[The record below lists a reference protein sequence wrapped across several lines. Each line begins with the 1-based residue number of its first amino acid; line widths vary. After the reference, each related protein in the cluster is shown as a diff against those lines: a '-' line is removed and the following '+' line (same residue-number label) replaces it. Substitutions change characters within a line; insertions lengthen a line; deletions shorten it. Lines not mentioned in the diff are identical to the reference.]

1 MAVRADGPIVCVSY
15 LALAELWSVPLFP
28 VANHGAEVR
37 ATEQS
42 IAADGPMA
50 AAVLAALDAPI
61 TVVANDIGDDEDGR
75 IVRTWLQRRNVMTT
89 AMSDPDVVT
98 PWMVVIADQHHTR
111 TWFAYL
117 PGVAEQLAA
126 VDLSPITTA
135 SFVYVDA
142 YQLIETAAVRV
153 MEAARAAQVPVLVN
167 LGGSPLSGGIR
178 SAAAGYEKLLVQTN
192 VDDSAHAEAFT
203 VARSLLAESNAAW
216 VVVTAGAFGAVAVS
230 GTEEIA
236 VPAFPVNARHTHC
249 AGAAFSGGLLYGL
262 REGWSMARSM
272 VLGSASGALRC
283 ARHHSAPLP
292 TLAELEAVVA
302 GGGLQRQQSR
312 HAS

>member
-1 MAVRADGPIVCVSY
+1 MAACADGPIVCVSY

-50 AAVLAALDAPI
+50 AAVLAALDAP
-61 TVVANDIGDDEDGR
+61 TTLVGNDIGDDEDGR
-75 IVRTWLQRRNVMTT
+75 IVRTWLRRRNVTTT
-89 AMSDPDVVT
+89 AMSDPGVVT
-98 PWMVVIADQHHTR
+98 PWIVVIADQHHTR
-111 TWFAYL
+111 TWFAHL
-117 PGVAEQLAA
+117 PGVVEQLAA
-126 VDLSPITTA
+126 VDLSPIATA

-153 MEAARAAQVPVLVN
+153 IETARAAQVPVLVN
-167 LGGSPLSGGIR
+167 LGGSPLSDGIR

-192 VDDSAHAEAFT
+192 VDDRAHTEAFT
-203 VARSLLAESNAAW
+203 VARSLLAGTAAAW
-216 VVVTAGAFGAVAVS
+216 VVVTAGAYGAVAVS
-230 GTEEIA
+230 PTDEVA
-236 VPAFPVNARHTHC
+236 VPAFPVAVRHTHC

-262 REGWSMARSM
+262 REGWSMASSM

>member
-1 MAVRADGPIVCVSY
+1 MAARAHGPIVCVSY

-50 AAVLAALDAPI
+50 AAVLAALHAP
-61 TVVANDIGDDEDGR
+61 TTLVANTIGDDREGR
-75 IVRTWLQRRNVMTT
+75 TVRTWLQHRNVTTT
-89 AMSDPDVVT
+89 AMSATSVTT
-98 PWMVVIADQHHTR
+98 PWIVVIADGHHTR
-111 TWFAYL
+111 TWFAHL
-117 PGVAEQLAA
+117 PGVVEQLAA
-126 VDLSPITTA
+126 VDLSPIATA

-153 MEAARAAQVPVLVN
+153 IEATRAAQVPVLVN
-167 LGGSPLSGGIR
+167 LGGSPLSDGIR
-178 SAAAGYEKLLVQTN
+178 SAAAGYEKLLIQTN

-203 VARSLLAESNAAW
+203 VARSLLAETAAAW

-236 VPAFPVNARHTHC
+236 VPAFPVNVRHTHC

-262 REGWSMARSM
+262 RSGWSMERSM
-272 VLGSASGALRC
+272 LLASASGALRC
-283 ARHHSAPLP
+283 ARDHGAPLP
-292 TLAELEAVVA
+292 TLAELTLLTTTL
-302 GGGLQRQQSR
+302 G
-312 HAS
+312 